1 MVSLGM
7 TDKNSGKNFST
18 TVPGGNHYSLII
30 KRGTRLRITDIN
42 GNSNLSTLFYNVNNM
57 TERYNMADTIKS
69 QRNIHIQSGTALYS
83 DMGRIF
89 CMVISDNCGG
99 HDTIGG
105 MTNSV
110 IVEKKY
116 GIATYQD
123 FRNGM
128 HRNSQDGFL
137 IELSKYGLGKR
148 DIIPNINFFSRLTVD
163 LDGKLVFHE
172 NFSQAGSS
180 VELFFM
186 MNTLMVVA
194 ACQHPSDPDKEYN
207 PKPISLTGWYC
218 GLQDSPIRDLLLSD
232 RDNRGMHNTNQFYT
246 MMEY

>member
-1 MVSLGM
+1 MISFDM
-7 TDKNSGKNFST
+7 IDKNSSINFST
-18 TVPGGNHYSLII
+18 IVPGGNHYSLII
-30 KRGTRLRITDIN
+30 KRGTRMLITDIN
-42 GNSNLSTLFYNVNNM
+42 GGGNLSTIFYNVNNI

-69 QRNIHIQSGTALYS
+69 QRNIHIRNGTALYS

-89 CMVISDNCGG
+89 CMVISDNCGC

-105 MTNSV
+105 MTNSA
-110 IVEKKY
+110 IAEKKY
-116 GIATYQD
+116 GTATYQD
-123 FRNGM
+123 FRNDM

-148 DIIPNINFFSRLTVD
+148 DIIPNINFFSKLTVD

-172 NFSQAGSS
+172 NFSQAGNSI
-180 VELFFM
+180 ELFFM

-218 GLQDSPIRDLLLSD
+218 GLQDSPVRDLLLSE
-232 RDNRGMHNTNQFYT
+232 RDNRGVHNTNQFYS
-246 MMEY
+246 MVEC